1 MTLLQ
6 PATTGAGFLKAGFLG
21 FNKSG
26 KTYTAT
32 ELAIFTRQMFNL
44 EGPIAFFDT
53 EGGAVY
59 VRGRV
64 KEATGQDML
73 VLKSRA
79 LGDLQAVAKECVEIG
94 VSVLIADSMTH
105 VWREVCDTFLNRLNA
120 ARERRNRS
128 KLDRL
133 EFQHWAAV
141 KGEWAVWTDL
151 YLNLPLHIIICGRA
165 GFEWDFETDE
175 DTGRK
180 NLLKTGIKMKTE
192 GEFGFEPSL
201 LVQME
206 REQVMGDHG
215 AKSFTHR
222 ATVLGDRFGVMDAKV
237 CDNPAGSWFEPHL
250 AMLTPGDVNTIDTSR
265 ETDIE
270 PNVEGNVEWQQEKRE
285 RTIILEEIKA
295 AFIRQDLDGTK
306 AAVKKLRVAAMQFC
320 WGTTS
325 WTAMERM
332 KSQKL
337 REGLSLVAG
346 WVAEHAPKEDDK

>member
-1 MTLLQ
+1 MSLLQ
-6 PATTGAGFLKAGFLG
+6 PATTGAGYLKAGFLG

-26 KTYTAT
+26 KTYTAVS
-32 ELAIFTRQMFNL
+32 LALYTREKFGL
-44 EGPIAFFDT
+44 TGPIAFFDT

-64 KEATGQDML
+64 KEATGKDML

-79 LGDLQAVAKECVEIG
+79 LGDLQAVAKEAVEMG

-105 VWREVCDTFLNRLNA
+105 VWREVCDTFLGRLNA
-120 ARERRNRS
+120 ARKRRNRS
-128 KLDRL
+128 PLDRL

-141 KGEWAVWTDL
+141 KAKWNVWTDL

-180 NLLKTGIKMKTE
+180 NLLKTGVKMKTE

-206 REQVMGDHG
+206 RVQVMGEMG
-215 AKSFTHR
+215 AKSFVHR
-222 ATVLGDRFGVMDAKV
+222 ATVLGDRFAVMDAKHT
-237 CDNPAGSWFEPHL
+237 DDPDGEWFEDHL

-265 ETDIE
+265 ETDIT
-270 PNVEGNVEWQQEKRE
+270 PNVEGNVEWQQEKRD
-285 RTIILEEIKA
+285 RTILLEEIKGEL
-295 AFIRQDLDGTK
+295 IRQDLDGTK
-306 AAVKKLRVAAMQFC
+306 VSVKKLRVAAMKFC
-320 WGTTS
+320 WGTAS
-325 WTAMERM
+325 KTAMERM
-332 KSQKL
+332 NAQKL
-337 REGLSLVAG
+337 RDGLSLLAG
-346 WVAEHAPKEDDK
+346 WVAEHAPKEEGK